1 MDLKDAT
8 RMFEHLRDRVFPHFS
23 VGLMHGKMKAVE
35 KEEVM
40 RRFVAG
46 EVHVLVATTVVE
58 VGVDVPNA
66 SVMVIEHA
74 ERFGLSQLH
83 QLRGRVGRGAEAS
96 ACVLMASDKQTS
108 VARERLGIMEE
119 TNDGFRIAE
128 KDLEIRG
135 PGEVMG
141 TRQSGIPTFR
151 IGNLVRDLHIL
162 EEARREA
169 EHYLTARRHTRET
182 SQLIKRV
189 RADARFGL
197 AAIG

>member
-1 MDLKDAT
+1 MTMTEAFGT
-8 RMFEHLRDRVFPHFS
+8 STPTS
-23 VGLMHGKMKAVE
+23 
-35 KEEVM
+35 
-40 RRFVAG
+40 
-46 EVHVLVATTVVE
+46 TTVVE

-83 QLRGRVGRGAEAS
+83 QLRGRVGRGAEQS
-96 ACVLMASDKQTS
+96 FCVLLASDKQTA

-141 TRQSGIPTFR
+141 TRQSGVPTFR
-151 IGNLVRDLHIL
+151 VGNLVRDVRIL
-162 EEARREA
+162 EEARNEA
-169 EHYLTARRHTRET
+169 DYYLSSARRRTRET
-182 SQLIKRV
+182 SRLIERV

-197 AAIG
+197 AAVG